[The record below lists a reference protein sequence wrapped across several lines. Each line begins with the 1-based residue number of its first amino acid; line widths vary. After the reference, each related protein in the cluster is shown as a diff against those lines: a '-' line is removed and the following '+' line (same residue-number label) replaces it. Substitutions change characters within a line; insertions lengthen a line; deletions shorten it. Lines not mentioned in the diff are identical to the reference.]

1 MHFVSARFDAPI
13 YGSYLVVLG
22 SVARDNLRSLIYVSA
37 SMKQIRVWD
46 LPIRLFHWLLVAAII
61 GLFVTGKVG
70 GNWMEWH
77 TKLGYF
83 TLGLILFRI
92 VWGVIGGFHA
102 RFVNFVRGPS
112 AVLRYFRGLIGKG
125 PQEHHAGHN
134 PMGALSTI
142 ALILVVGFQA
152 VSGLF
157 ADDEILLQGP
167 YASMVSST
175 VSSWMTKLHHWNSN
189 LIIALVVLHVA
200 AILFYV
206 FVKKESLVKAMFT
219 GKKSMENPSKDG
231 QFQAEMPET
240 ARPTW
245 VFVVVAIIVAALT
258 WAIVTKAFFK

>member
-1 MHFVSARFDAPI
+1 MNST
-13 YGSYLVVLG
+13 
-22 SVARDNLRSLIYVSA
+22 
-37 SMKQIRVWD
+37 QVWD
-46 LPIRLFHWLLVAAII
+46 IPTRVFHWLLVLAII

-77 TKLGYF
+77 TRFGFF
-83 TLGLILFRI
+83 TLGLIAFRI
-92 VWGVIGGFHA
+92 VWGVVGGFHA

-112 AVLRYFRGLIGKG
+112 AVIRYFNSLRGRA

-134 PMGALSTI
+134 PMGALSTVGLI
-142 ALILVVGFQA
+142 AIVGFQA

-189 LIIALVVLHVA
+189 LIIGLVVLHVA

-206 FVKKESLVKAMFT
+206 FVKKENLVKAMFT
-219 GKKSMENPSKDG
+219 GRKSAMGGNLEA
-231 QFQAEMPET
+231 QTPET
-240 ARPTW
+240 ARPAW
-245 VFVVVAIIVAALT
+245 VFWLVAIVVAVLT

>member
-1 MHFVSARFDAPI
+1 MQS
-13 YGSYLVVLG
+13 
-22 SVARDNLRSLIYVSA
+22 
-37 SMKQIRVWD
+37 IRVWD
-46 LPIRLFHWLLVAAII
+46 LPIRLFHWLLVLAVV

-83 TLGLILFRI
+83 TLGLITFRV

-112 AVLRYFRGLIGKG
+112 TVLQYFKSLIGKS
-125 PQEHHAGHN
+125 PAMHFLGHN

-167 YASMVSST
+167 YASIVPSAFSSL
-175 VSSWMTKLHHWNSN
+175 MTKLHHWNSN
-189 LIIALVVLHVA
+189 LIIGLVALHVA

-206 FVKKESLVKAMFT
+206 FVKKENLVKAMFT
-219 GKKSMENPSKDG
+219 GKKSVESIEPSDLNANEG
-231 QFQAEMPET
+231 GHPQAEMPET
-240 ARPTW
+240 ARPAW
-245 VFVVVAIIVAALT
+245 LFVVVALIVAALT
-258 WAIVTKAFFK
+258 WAVVTKAFFK